1 MPIVMISEILRDY
14 KVPIKKLKIYITE
27 MKSGSYVRL
36 YLLEIRDNKNNLIKR
51 FKPFKD
57 LSLKIIYA
65 HSYYL
70 VFPKDLAYELNLH
83 SGYKILAVIT
93 SYEGKP
99 LLPFELKPLDRK
111 AEEVIKSFPSIE
123 ANLLTLCFEHD
134 ILNKSLSYL
143 FDAYFR
149 LEENDIEG
157 ARVSLRNSLEVLR
170 RELLPVLEVREES
183 KSFRENLESLISKL
197 RGFLNYGGPHPG
209 PAPKI
214 TTEMVISMAIELIK
228 YLAKSLEAGII
239 SMKPSF
245 SSGEFV

>member
-1 MPIVMISEILRDY
+1 MPIVIFSEILRDY
-14 KVPIKKLKIYITE
+14 SILIWKLKSYIPG
-27 MKSGSYVRL
+27 MKSGSHVRL

-57 LSLKIIYA
+57 LSLKIIYTYK
-65 HSYYL
+65 YYL
-70 VFPKDLAYELNLH
+70 IFPEDLAYELNLH
-83 SGYKILAVIT
+83 RGYKILAVIT

-111 AEEVIKSFPSIE
+111 AEEAIKSFPPIE

-134 ILNKSLSYL
+134 ILNKSFSYL

-183 KSFRENLESLISKL
+183 ESFRENLESLISKL

-214 TTEMVISMAIELIK
+214 TTEMVISMTIELAK
-228 YLAKSLEAGII
+228 YLAKSLVAGII
-239 SMKPSF
+239 SIKSSF
-245 SSGEFV
+245 SSGRLV